1 MTKQRPPP
9 AGDALARVV
18 LDRCLS
24 VRRGESITIETW
36 THALPWALPFVAE
49 ARRIGAEPALVV
61 EDEETFFRSLAARG
75 GGTAA
80 QAPVAPAGS
89 SDVYVYFGGPED
101 FPRLFGLPSQDLESV
116 VVRHGPGWWR
126 AARRAGLRA
135 ARLAISAATPT
146 AAARYGVDLESWQRE
161 ILAGSRVTPD
171 RLARRGARWVRR
183 LTRAKTVR
191 IRHANGTDL
200 SVRLRQGPMI
210 LEDGRVDRTD
220 LAAGR
225 FWTQIPTGLVA
236 VPLRDGFA
244 EGTWEANRP
253 VYDRLADPPV
263 ALGPRFEVFE
273 GRLQQ
278 VSFDRGGEPFA
289 SAYASG
295 GAGRDLPGGLI
306 FGLNPAILHAPEL
319 EEIALGSVSLLLGN
333 NRAVGGRNR
342 SRFSYLTT
350 LSDASV
356 DLDGVPWLVEGAE
369 TAPRRPAS
377 SRARRAVRRSPRG

>member
-1 MTKQRPPP
+1 MRKQRPQPT
-9 AGDALARVV
+9 GDVLARVV
-18 LDRCLS
+18 LDRYLL
-24 VRRGESITIETW
+24 VRRGESVTIEAW

-49 ARRIGAEPALVV
+49 ARRLGAEPALVV
-61 EDEETFFRSLAARG
+61 EDEETFFRSLGARG
-75 GGTAA
+75 RRTAA

-101 FPRLFGLPSQDLESV
+101 FPRLFGLPSKDLEAV
-116 VVRHGPGWWR
+116 VARHGPGWWQ

-146 AAARYGVDLESWQRE
+146 AAARYGVNLESWQRD
-161 ILAGSRVTPD
+161 ILAGSRVTPV

-183 LTRAKTVR
+183 LSQATTVR

-200 SVRLRQGPMI
+200 SVRLSPGSKI
-210 LEDGRVDRTD
+210 LEDGRVDRAD
-220 LAAGR
+220 LEAGR

-236 VPLRDGFA
+236 APLREGFA

-263 ALGPRFEVFE
+263 ALGPRFEVSE

-289 SAYASG
+289 SAYAAG
-295 GAGRDLPGGLI
+295 GAGRDLPSGLS

-319 EEIALGSVSLLLGN
+319 EEISLGSVSLLLGN
-333 NRAVGGRNR
+333 NRAIGGRNR

-350 LSDASV
+350 LSDATV
-356 DLDGVPWLVEGAE
+356 HLDGVPWLVGGVE
-369 TAPRRPAS
+369 TAPRRAAAARADRPVPRAS
-377 SRARRAVRRSPRG
+377 HG